1 MEPEVHRVIEYI
13 GNSLNKPLLLASI
26 NFVSTKVSKCFN
38 QERIVFSTVSLQQV
52 DAALRELTSSS
63 PDNVFLKNLKID
75 VRPKTKN

>member
-38 QERIVFSTVSLQQV
+38 RERIVFSTVSLQQV

-75 VRPKTKN
+75 VRPKTKS